1 MPSLVHACNSTRYE
15 STGYAANHFMF
26 GRHRRLAV
34 DAFLATKQESESFD
48 KSQYVSGLKK

>member
-15 STGYAANHFMF
+15 STGYAANYFIF